1 MTIGEKLL
9 IHRKRAK
16 ITQQEIGERMGI
28 KKEQYWTYENDK
40 AQIPIKYLIIACRE
54 YNCTPNDI
62 IEI

>member
-16 ITQQEIGERMGI
+16 MTQRDIAEKMGI
-28 KKEQYWTYENDK
+28 EQTQYSTYEVGK
-40 AQIPIKYLIIACRE
+40 SQIPIKYLIIACRE